1 MLHALLPG
9 IIIHSHAM
17 KKDVVHKIEH
27 TIKTRWNHLGLTDF
41 GGEELAYK
49 DVARR
54 IVKLHLLFE
63 AAGIEPGDKI
73 AVCGKNS
80 AQWVIAFLASMTYG
94 AVTVP
99 ILHEFKPE
107 SLSHLVKH
115 SDSKLFFVD
124 KAIFDQLAE
133 ADLDTLIG
141 VFDLKDFSLLKS
153 ADDALTQARSQ
164 LNLLF
169 GKRYPDRFTPEEI
182 HYYEVTDPDSLA
194 VINYTSGSTGFSKGV
209 MLPHRALW
217 SNVHAIQDIL
227 HDLPKAGD
235 SMICMLPMA
244 HMYGMVI
251 EMVHAVCKGCHL
263 YFLTRQPSPKVLL
276 EAFRTARPRLIITVP
291 LIIEK
296 IIKTKVFP
304 TLDRPMTRL
313 LLKTPFV
320 DRKILEKVR
329 GALMDTFGGNLE
341 MMIVGGAGLNRE
353 VEQFLMRINF
363 PITVGYG
370 MTECA
375 PLIGYTHHTTF
386 RPGCCG
392 EVVPRMTVKA
402 DSPDPRHI
410 PGELMVKGD
419 NVMLGYYKNPEAT
432 NAAFTPDG
440 WMRTGDLGTID
451 PDGFIYIRGRN
462 KTMILG
468 PSGQNIYPE
477 ELEQKINN
485 LPLVGESLVVDSG
498 EGKLRALIYPDP
510 EEVKELGLLPQEVKT
525 RLQSEIDTLNP
536 TLEAYQRIASIRVMD
551 EEFEKTPKRSIKRY
565 LYV

>member
-1 MLHALLPG
+1 
-9 IIIHSHAM
+9 M
-17 KKDVVHKIEH
+17 KKDVVHKIED
-27 TIKTRWNHLGLTDF
+27 TIKTRWSQLGLTDF

-54 IVKLHLLFE
+54 IAKLHILFE
-63 AAGIEPGDKI
+63 AAGLKPGDKV

-94 AVTVP
+94 TVTVP
-99 ILHEFKPE
+99 ILHEFKAD
-107 SLSHLVKH
+107 SLTHLVNH
-115 SDSKLFFVD
+115 SDSLIFLADKQIFEQINPDEVD
-124 KAIFDQLAE
+124 KLK
-133 ADLDTLIG
+133 G
-141 VFDLKDFSLLKS
+141 VIDLKDFSLLLCRDENLAK
-153 ADDALTQARSQ
+153 ARAQ

-169 GKRYPDRFTPEEI
+169 GQRFPDRFTPAEI
-182 HYYEVTDPDSLA
+182 HYYEVTDPDTVA

-209 MLPHRALW
+209 MLSHRAIW
-217 SNVHAIQDIL
+217 SNIHAIQDIL

-296 IIKTKVFP
+296 IVKTKVFP

-320 DRKILEKVR
+320 DRKILDKVR
-329 GALMDTFGGNLE
+329 SALLETFGGNLE
-341 MMIVGGAGLNRE
+341 MMIVGGAGLNSE

-375 PLIGYTHHTTF
+375 PLIGYTHHSTF
-386 RPGCCG
+386 RPACCG
-392 EVVPRMTVKA
+392 QAVPRMQVKV
-402 DSPDPRHI
+402 DSPDPQRI
-410 PGELMVKGD
+410 PGELLVKGD
-419 NVMLGYYKNPEAT
+419 NVMSGYYKNPQAT
-432 NAAFTPDG
+432 DEAFTPDG

-477 ELEQKINN
+477 EIEQRINN
-485 LPLVGESLVVDSG
+485 LPLVAESLVVDSG
-498 EGKLRALIYPDP
+498 DGKLRALIYPDP
-510 EEVKELGLLPQEVKT
+510 EEVTQLGLSPHEVKT
-525 RLQSEIDTLNP
+525 RLQSEIDALNP

-551 EEFEKTPKRSIKRY
+551 QEFEKTPKRSIKRY
-565 LYV
+565 LYA

>member
-1 MLHALLPG
+1 
-9 IIIHSHAM
+9 M
-17 KKDVVHKIEH
+17 KKDVVHKIED
-27 TIKTRWNHLGLTDF
+27 TIKTRWSQLGLTDF

-54 IVKLHLLFE
+54 IAKLHILFE
-63 AAGIEPGDKI
+63 AAGIKPGDKV

-94 AVTVP
+94 TVTVP
-99 ILHEFKPE
+99 ILHEFKAD
-107 SLSHLVKH
+107 SLTHLVNH
-115 SDSKLFFVD
+115 SDSLIFLADKQIFEQINPDEVD
-124 KAIFDQLAE
+124 KLK
-133 ADLDTLIG
+133 G
-141 VFDLKDFSLLKS
+141 VIDLKDFSLLLCRDESLAK
-153 ADDALTQARSQ
+153 ARAQ

-169 GKRYPDRFTPEEI
+169 GQRFPDRFTPAEI
-182 HYYEVTDPDSLA
+182 HYYEVTDPDTVA

-209 MLPHRALW
+209 MLSHRAIW
-217 SNVHAIQDIL
+217 SNIHAIQDIL

-296 IIKTKVFP
+296 IVKTKVFP

-320 DRKILEKVR
+320 DRKILDKVR
-329 GALMDTFGGNLE
+329 SALLETFGGNLE
-341 MMIVGGAGLNRE
+341 MMIVGGAGLNSE

-386 RPGCCG
+386 RPACCG
-392 EVVPRMTVKA
+392 QAVPRMQVKV
-402 DSPDPRHI
+402 DSPDPQRI
-410 PGELMVKGD
+410 PGELLVKGD
-419 NVMLGYYKNPEAT
+419 NVMSGYYKNPQAT
-432 NAAFTPDG
+432 EEAFTPDG

-477 ELEQKINN
+477 EIEQRINN
-485 LPLVGESLVVDSG
+485 LPLVAESLVVDSG
-498 EGKLRALIYPDP
+498 DGKLRALIYPDT
-510 EEVKELGLLPQEVKT
+510 EEVAQLGLSPHEVKT
-525 RLQSEIDTLNP
+525 RLQSEIDALNP

-551 EEFEKTPKRSIKRY
+551 QEFEKTPKRSIKRY
-565 LYV
+565 LYA